1 MFRRQTLRGLLL
13 WYLLMPLGVLWGF
26 NALIAFYLAENYSN
40 RAYDQALLDTTRT
53 LVQQIQP
60 PKGQSRINLPS
71 PAWNILHYEEY
82 DKIFSQVKWVNGETI
97 AGNSNLTPP
106 PVMAN
111 SVGKPIFYNSVYQGI
126 PIRIAALY
134 LSVNDQGV
142 SRELLVQTAETLNKR
157 ILLRQEII
165 SGVMLPQLVLILLA
179 AMSVWIGVRR
189 GLMPLRKAR
198 EAIANRSE
206 RDLSPVAEHSAPH
219 EIQPLLHAMN
229 ELMRRLSQTLEVQQQ
244 FVADAAHQ
252 LRTPLTGLI
261 AQSEYALRQTD
272 HTALQHA
279 LDQIKTSAER
289 ANRLI
294 HQLLTL
300 ARSEGSSTSS
310 PVFETL
316 DINQLLRQVIAEW
329 VPTAM
334 TRNIDLGYEALTNA
348 VMVKGSVVL
357 LREMMANL
365 LDNAIRYIPQGG
377 KITVHLSNLSR
388 PLITVEDNGPGVPV
402 KERERVFERFYR
414 LLGNET
420 VGSGLGLAIVREI
433 ATAHGARV
441 WLTGSAGNQGACISV
456 QFEHSI

>member
-13 WYLLMPLGVLWGF
+13 WYLLLPLGILWGF
-26 NALIAFYLAENYSN
+26 NAMTAFYLAENFSN
-40 RAYDQALLDTTRT
+40 RAYDQALFDTTRT
-53 LVQQIQP
+53 LAQQIQTS
-60 PKGQSRINLPS
+60 KGRVNINLPTI
-71 PAWNILHYEEY
+71 AWNILHYDEY
-82 DKIFSQVKWVNGETI
+82 DEIFSQVKWVSGETI
-97 AGNSNLTPP
+97 AGNSNLAPP
-106 PVMAN
+106 PVMAHIA
-111 SVGKPIFYNSVYQGI
+111 GKPVFYNSAYQGK

-134 LSVNDQGV
+134 LPVNGQGV

-157 ILLRQEII
+157 IRLREEII

-179 AMSVWIGVRR
+179 AISVWIGVRR

-206 RDLSPVAEHSAPH
+206 RDLSPVAEHGAPH

-229 ELMRRLSQTLEVQQQ
+229 ELMRRLSQTLEAQQR

-272 HTALQHA
+272 HTISQHA

-300 ARSEGSSTSS
+300 ARSEGSSSSS

-334 TRNIDLGYEALTNA
+334 VRNIDLGYETLKSA
-348 VMVKGSVVL
+348 VMVKGNVVL

-377 KITVHLSNLSR
+377 NITVRLSNPAH

-414 LLGNET
+414 LLGNDT
-420 VGSGLGLAIVREI
+420 DGSGLGLAIVREI
-433 ATAHGARV
+433 ALAHGARV
-441 WLTGSAGNQGACISV
+441 WLTEGAGSKGACVSI
-456 QFEHSI
+456 QFERST